1 MTTAQPE
8 SAPESAPAAAP
19 VIPSKPARKVAAW
32 DLILTIVL
40 LLLVLLAGGI
50 AGAAGIFL
58 VFLTDSCGSGANC
71 VEPQLDNG
79 YFIATVGVWIPA
91 VLAVIASIIVL
102 VLKRRAFWIP
112 IVGIVLI
119 VATWAVGY
127 TVLTGAIVPA

>member
-1 MTTAQPE
+1 MTTAQPK
-8 SAPESAPAAAP
+8 SAPIVPA
-19 VIPSKPARKVAAW
+19 KPERTVAVW
-32 DLILTIVL
+32 DLVLTIVL

-91 VLAVIASIIVL
+91 VLAIIASIIVL

-119 VATWAVGY
+119 VVTWAVGY

>member
-8 SAPESAPAAAP
+8 SAPIVPA
-19 VIPSKPARKVAAW
+19 KPARTVAVW
-32 DLILTIVL
+32 DLVLTIAL
-40 LLLVLLAGGI
+40 LLFVLLAAGI

-58 VFLTDSCGSGANC
+58 VLLTDSCGSGANC

-91 VLAVIASIIVL
+91 VLAIIASIIVL
-102 VLKRRAFWIP
+102 ILKRRAFWIP
-112 IVGIVLI
+112 LVGIMLI
-119 VATWAVGY
+119 VVTWVVGY

>member
-1 MTTAQPE
+1 
-8 SAPESAPAAAP
+8 
-19 VIPSKPARKVAAW
+19 VAVW
-32 DLILTIVL
+32 DLILTIVFL
-40 LLLVLLAGGI
+40 LLLLLAGGI

-91 VLAVIASIIVL
+91 VVALIASIVVL
-102 VLKRRAFWIP
+102 ALKRRAFWIP
-112 IVGIVLI
+112 LVGIVLI

-127 TVLTGAIVPA
+127 AVLTSAIVPA